1 MAKQERSRRTYEQFL
16 DAAAEEFARYGYSD
30 ANLQR
35 VVDRTSLTKGALY
48 GHFARKEDLAEALSG
63 HLAAFLEELG
73 ERGAG
78 RGLAEL
84 RSLTM
89 EFARE
94 VEADPR
100 VNAGLRLMLD
110 AAQSEPGVPGRLRW
124 PPRSASRASAD
135 ASASGEASGE
145 THPRQAAEP
154 ADLALVILVGAYV
167 TASATDRKGL
177 AERVAALWGAVS
189 AASGDEGQAGP

>member
-16 DAAAEEFARYGYSD
+16 DAAAEEFAQYGYSD

-63 HLAAFLEELG
+63 HLAAFLDELG
-73 ERGAG
+73 ERCAG
-78 RGLAEL
+78 RGLVEL
-84 RSLTM
+84 RSMTL

-110 AAQSEPGVPGRLRW
+110 AAQTEPGVPGRLRW
-124 PPRSASRASAD
+124 PPRSAHSASRASPD
-135 ASASGEASGE
+135 CSARTSRSDGVRPES
-145 THPRQAAEP
+145 
-154 ADLALVILVGAYV
+154 
-167 TASATDRKGL
+167 
-177 AERVAALWGAVS
+177 
-189 AASGDEGQAGP
+189 

>member
-16 DAAAEEFARYGYSD
+16 DAAAEEFAQYGYSD

-63 HLAAFLEELG
+63 RLAAFLDELG
-73 ERGAG
+73 ERCTG
-78 RGLAEL
+78 RDLAEL
-84 RSLTM
+84 RSLTL

-110 AAQSEPGVPGRLRW
+110 AAQTEPGAPGRLRW
-124 PPRSASRASAD
+124 PPRSASRASPD
-135 ASASGEASGE
+135 AAASGEA
-145 THPRQAAEP
+145 HPRPAGEP

>member
-63 HLAAFLEELG
+63 HLSAFLEELG
-73 ERGAG
+73 ERGTG
-78 RGLAEL
+78 WGPAEL
-84 RSLTM
+84 RSLTV

-94 VEADPR
+94 VEAEPR

-110 AAQSEPGVPGRLRW
+110 AAQTQPGVPGRLRW
-124 PPRSASRASAD
+124 PPGSVRPVSPAAA
-135 ASASGEASGE
+135 AAGE
-145 THPRQAAEP
+145 THPGTADGA

-177 AERVAALWGAVS
+177 AERVAALWDAVS
-189 AASGDEGQAGP
+189 AASGGAGQAGP

>member
-48 GHFARKEDLAEALSG
+48 GHFARKADLAEALSS
-63 HLAAFLEELG
+63 HLAALLDELSA
-73 ERGAG
+73 RGG
-78 RGLAEL
+78 GWGLAEL
-84 RSLTM
+84 RSLTV

-110 AAQSEPGVPGRLRW
+110 AAQTEPGVLGRLRW
-124 PPRSASRASAD
+124 PGRSASRASPD
-135 ASASGEASGE
+135 AAAPGEA
-145 THPRQAAEP
+145 HPLPAGEP
-154 ADLALVILVGAYV
+154 ADLALVILMGAYV

-177 AERVAALWGAVS
+177 AERVDALWGAVL
-189 AASGDEGQAGP
+189 AASRDEGQAGP

>member
-16 DAAAEEFARYGYSD
+16 DAAAEEFAQYGYSD

-63 HLAAFLEELG
+63 HLAAFLDELG
-73 ERGAG
+73 ERGSG
-78 RGLAEL
+78 HDLTEL
-84 RSLTM
+84 RSLTL

-94 VEADPR
+94 VEADAR

-110 AAQSEPGVPGRLRW
+110 AAQTEPGVPGRLRW
-124 PPRSASRASAD
+124 PPRSAHSVSRASPD
-135 ASASGEASGE
+135 AAASGE
-145 THPRQAAEP
+145 TPPHQAGEP

-167 TASATDRKGL
+167 TASAADRKGL
-177 AERVAALWGAVS
+177 AGRVAALWSAVS
-189 AASGDEGQAGP
+189 AASRDEGQAGP